1 MRMFEITEPDQ
12 VMLRALAKEIRG
24 TQSYTQIKQL
34 VVKHFPM
41 ITIDVHKSIKIDQGS
56 MNISAHYDP
65 DKDEEGDLPIHID
78 LFFSNEDTD
87 QLTWTKEGRKF
98 FLYNLQDVMK
108 HELLHMKQH
117 RQRDFH
123 PGKDGYVSDKGL
135 EREYMSRPDEIEAY
149 AMNIGDEFIRKV
161 GKEGAVD
168 LLRMAKKTAQ
178 FKTEVGHFL
187 SPNLLAY
194 FALFKWDTTH
204 PVIKRLL
211 KKIYIY
217 LKQSK

>member
-1 MRMFEITEPDQ
+1 MRMFEITQPEQ
-12 VMLRALAKEIRG
+12 VMLRALATDIRG

-34 VVKHFPM
+34 VMKHFPM
-41 ITIDVHKSIKIDQGS
+41 ITVDIHKSIKVEQGS
-56 MNISAHYDP
+56 MNIGAHYDP
-65 DKDEEGDLPIHID
+65 DKDEEGHLPIHID
-78 LFFSNEDTD
+78 LFFSNEDTN
-87 QLTWTKEGRKF
+87 QLTWTRQGRKF

-123 PGKDGYVSDKGL
+123 PGKNGYDNRSM
-135 EREYMSRPDEIEAY
+135 EYEYMSRPDEIEAY
-149 AMNIGDEFIRKV
+149 AMNIADELTRHV
-161 GKEGAVD
+161 GNEGAFE

-178 FKTEVGHFL
+178 FKTEIGHFL

-194 FALFKWDTTH
+194 FALFKYDASN

>member
-1 MRMFEITEPDQ
+1 MRMFEITQPEQ
-12 VMLRALAKEIRG
+12 VMLRALATDIRG

-34 VVKHFPM
+34 VMKHFPM
-41 ITIDVHKSIKIDQGS
+41 ITVDIHKSIKVEQGS
-56 MNISAHYDP
+56 MNIGAHYDP
-65 DKDEEGDLPIHID
+65 DKDEEGHLPIHID
-78 LFFSNEDTD
+78 LFFSNEDTN
-87 QLTWTKEGRKF
+87 QLTWTRQGRKF

-123 PGKDGYVSDKGL
+123 PGKNGYDNRSM
-135 EREYMSRPDEIEAY
+135 EYEYMSRPDEIEAY
-149 AMNIGDEFIRKV
+149 AMNIADELTRHV
-161 GKEGAVD
+161 GNEGAFE

-178 FKTEVGHFL
+178 FKTKIGHFL

-194 FALFKWDTTH
+194 FALFNYDASN

>member
-1 MRMFEITEPDQ
+1 MFEITQPEQ
-12 VMLRALAKEIRG
+12 VMLRALATDIRG

-34 VVKHFPM
+34 VMKHFPM
-41 ITIDVHKSIKIDQGS
+41 ITVDIHKSIKVDQGS
-56 MNISAHYDP
+56 MNIGAHYDP
-65 DKDEEGDLPIHID
+65 DKDEEGHLPIHID
-78 LFFSNEDTD
+78 LFFSNEDTN
-87 QLTWTKEGRKF
+87 QLTWTRQGRKF

-123 PGKDGYVSDKGL
+123 PGKNGYDNRSM
-135 EREYMSRPDEIEAY
+135 EYEYMSRPDEIEAY
-149 AMNIGDEFIRKV
+149 AMNIADELTRHV
-161 GKEGAVD
+161 GNEGAFE

-178 FKTEVGHFL
+178 FKTEIGHFL

-194 FALFKWDTTH
+194 FALFKYDASN

>member
-1 MRMFEITEPDQ
+1 MFEITQPEQ
-12 VMLRALAKEIRG
+12 VMLRALATDIRG

-34 VVKHFPM
+34 VMKHFPM
-41 ITIDVHKSIKIDQGS
+41 ITVDIHKSIKVEQGS
-56 MNISAHYDP
+56 MNIGAHYDP
-65 DKDEEGDLPIHID
+65 DKDEEGHLPIHID
-78 LFFSNEDTD
+78 LFFSNEDTN
-87 QLTWTKEGRKF
+87 QLTWTRQGRKF

-123 PGKDGYVSDKGL
+123 PGKNGYDNRSM
-135 EREYMSRPDEIEAY
+135 EYEYMSRPDEIEAY
-149 AMNIGDEFIRKV
+149 AMNIADELTRHV
-161 GKEGAVD
+161 GNEGAFE

-178 FKTEVGHFL
+178 FKTEIGHFL

-194 FALFKWDTTH
+194 FALFKYDASN

>member
-1 MRMFEITEPDQ
+1 MFEITQPEQ
-12 VMLRALAKEIRG
+12 VMLRALATDIRG

-34 VVKHFPM
+34 VMKHFPM
-41 ITIDVHKSIKIDQGS
+41 ITVDIHKSIKVDQGS
-56 MNISAHYDP
+56 MNIGAHYDP
-65 DKDEEGDLPIHID
+65 DKDEEGHLPIHID
-78 LFFSNEDTD
+78 LFFSNEDTN
-87 QLTWTKEGRKF
+87 QLTWTRQGRKF

-123 PGKDGYVSDKGL
+123 PGKNGYDNRSM
-135 EREYMSRPDEIEAY
+135 EYEYMSRPDEIEAY
-149 AMNIGDEFIRKV
+149 AMNIADELTRHV
-161 GKEGAVD
+161 GNEGAFE

-178 FKTEVGHFL
+178 FKTKIGHFL

-194 FALFKWDTTH
+194 FALFKYDASN

>member
-1 MRMFEITEPDQ
+1 MRMFEITQPEQ
-12 VMLRALAKEIRG
+12 VMLRALATDIRG

-34 VVKHFPM
+34 VMKHFPM
-41 ITIDVHKSIKIDQGS
+41 ITVDIHKSIKVDQGS
-56 MNISAHYDP
+56 MNIGAHYDP
-65 DKDEEGDLPIHID
+65 DKDEEGHLPIHID
-78 LFFSNEDTD
+78 LFFSNEDTN
-87 QLTWTKEGRKF
+87 QLTWTRQGRKF

-123 PGKDGYVSDKGL
+123 PGKNGYDNRSM
-135 EREYMSRPDEIEAY
+135 EYEYMSRPDEIEAY
-149 AMNIGDEFIRKV
+149 AMNIADELTRHV
-161 GKEGAVD
+161 GNEGAFE

-178 FKTEVGHFL
+178 FKTKIGHFL

-194 FALFKWDTTH
+194 FALFKYDASN